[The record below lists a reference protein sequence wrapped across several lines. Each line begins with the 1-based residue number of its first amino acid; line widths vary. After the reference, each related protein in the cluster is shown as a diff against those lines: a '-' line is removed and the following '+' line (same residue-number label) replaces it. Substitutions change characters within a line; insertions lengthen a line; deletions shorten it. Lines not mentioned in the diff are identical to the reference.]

1 MPYNAAR
8 VVPPP
13 LRPLWAGGG
22 SCFLPIGSARLQG
35 TLNDVIRNASLLSAQ
50 AA

>member
-8 VVPPP
+8 VIPPP
-13 LRPLWAGGG
+13 LRPLWAGGK
-22 SCFLPIGSARLQG
+22 CFFPIGSARLQG